1 MRKVVVVDTS
11 LVLKWILK
19 EADSDKAVMLLTE
32 WGNEQVEMFAPA
44 LLAYEVAN
52 ILYQDVRKGK
62 YTINVARESL
72 MDVVMRGI
80 VFDFS
85 ADLGLSMHAMEFA
98 HRFNLPASY
107 DSHYLAL
114 AERKE
119 CELWTADRRF
129 QRAVKGQLDWIRT
142 LEDYS
147 PLQDQTQ

>member
-19 EADSDKAVMLLTE
+19 EADSDKAIALLIQ

-62 YTINVARESL
+62 YSIDRARESL
-72 MDVVMRGI
+72 KDVVTKGI

-85 ADLGLSMHAMEFA
+85 ADLALSMRALDFA

-114 AERKE
+114 AEREE
-119 CELWTADRRF
+119 CELWTADRRL

-142 LEDYS
+142 LDDYF
-147 PLQDQTQ
+147 PLQDQT

>member
-1 MRKVVVVDTS
+1 MMRKVVVVDTS

-19 EADSDKAVMLLTE
+19 EPDSDKALALLTQ

-44 LLAYEVAN
+44 LLAYEAAN

-62 YTINVARESL
+62 YTIDVAREGL
-72 MDVVMRGI
+72 RDVVMKGI

-85 ADLGLSMHAMEFA
+85 ADLDLSMRAVEFA

-114 AERKE
+114 AEREE
-119 CELWTADRRF
+119 CELWTADTRLL
-129 QRAVKGQLDWIRT
+129 RAVKGRLDWVRT
-142 LEDYS
+142 LDDY
-147 PLQDQTQ
+147 

>member
-19 EADSDKAVMLLTE
+19 ETDSDKAVALLIQ

-72 MDVVMRGI
+72 MDVVMKGI

-85 ADLGLSMHAMEFA
+85 ADLALSMRAMEFA

-114 AERKE
+114 AQREE
-119 CELWTADRRF
+119 CELWTADRRL

-147 PLQDQTQ
+147 PLQDQT

>member
-19 EADSDKAVMLLTE
+19 EADSDKAIALLIQ

-62 YTINVARESL
+62 YSIDRARESL
-72 MDVVMRGI
+72 KDVVTKGI

-85 ADLGLSMHAMEFA
+85 ADLALSMRALDFA
-98 HRFNLPASY
+98 YRFNLPASY

-114 AERKE
+114 AEREE
-119 CELWTADRRF
+119 CELWTADRRL
-129 QRAVKGQLDWIRT
+129 QRAVKGELDWIRT
-142 LEDYS
+142 LDDYS
-147 PLQDQTQ
+147 PLQDRT

>member
-19 EADSDKAVMLLTE
+19 ETDSDKAVALLIQ

-72 MDVVMRGI
+72 MDVVMKGI

-85 ADLGLSMHAMEFA
+85 ADLALSMRAMEFA

-114 AERKE
+114 AEREE
-119 CELWTADRRF
+119 CELWTADRRL

-147 PLQDQTQ
+147 PLQDQT

>member
-19 EADSDKAVMLLTE
+19 ETDSDKAVALLIQ

-72 MDVVMRGI
+72 MDVVMKGI

-85 ADLGLSMHAMEFA
+85 ADLALSMRAMEFA
-98 HRFNLPASY
+98 HWFNLPASY

-114 AERKE
+114 AEREE
-119 CELWTADRRF
+119 CELWTADRRL

-147 PLQDQTQ
+147 PLQDQT

>member
-32 WGNEQVEMFAPA
+32 WGNKQVEMFAPA

-72 MDVVMRGI
+72 TDVVMKGI

-85 ADLGLSMHAMEFA
+85 EDLGLSMLAMEFA

-119 CELWTADRRF
+119 CELWTADRRL

-147 PLQDQTQ
+147 PLQDQT

>member
-19 EADSDKAVMLLTE
+19 ETDSDKAVALLIQ

-72 MDVVMRGI
+72 MDVVMKGI

-85 ADLGLSMHAMEFA
+85 ADLALSMRAMEFA

-114 AERKE
+114 AEREE
-119 CELWTADRRF
+119 CELWTTDRRL
-129 QRAVKGQLDWIRT
+129 QRAVKGQVDWIHT

-147 PLQDQTQ
+147 PLQDQT

>member
-19 EADSDKAVMLLTE
+19 ETDSDKAVMLLTE
-32 WGNEQVEMFAPA
+32 WGYEQVEMFAPA

-72 MDVVMRGI
+72 MDVVMKGI

-85 ADLGLSMHAMEFA
+85 ADLGLSMRAMEFA

-114 AERKE
+114 AEQEE
-119 CELWTADRRF
+119 CELWTADRRL

-147 PLQDQTQ
+147 PLQDQT

>member
-19 EADSDKAVMLLTE
+19 ETDSDKAVALLIQ

-72 MDVVMRGI
+72 MDVVMKGI

-85 ADLGLSMHAMEFA
+85 ADLALSMRAMEFA
-98 HRFNLPASY
+98 HRFKLPASY

-114 AERKE
+114 AEREE
-119 CELWTADRRF
+119 CELWTADRRL

-147 PLQDQTQ
+147 PLQDQT